1 MGHESGRTVIDQAR
15 LGADVNCL
23 RQGSANYDPW
33 AKSGPLPGFMD
44 TVLQEPS
51 CAHSSEYLLWQ
62 LLHRVEKLHH
72 RLCGPCPLAKKC
84 TKAENYA
91 LFGRLT
97 EKLSLGGSLSDSSET
112 LLQRGKRRA
121 RTETR

>member
-1 MGHESGRTVIDQAR
+1 MSTVSEGQQTT
-15 LGADVNCL
+15 G
-23 RQGSANYDPW
+23 PM

-72 RLCGPCPLAKKC
+72 RLCGPCPLGK
-84 TKAENYA
+84 NVQ
-91 LFGRLT
+91 
-97 EKLSLGGSLSDSSET
+97 KLGELCFVWQT
-112 LLQRGKRRA
+112 Y
-121 RTETR
+121 